1 MDHSE
6 CSRTRTDDKP
16 IPRNLFDDCA
26 WLYALC
32 REYLFRDHTKE
43 IIQALFPDGQPSET
57 MSILEVGCGPG
68 FYARRLAKRYA
79 GTSVFGIDRSSRMVS
94 SARRRAM
101 ADRLNNCQFIEGDV
115 ESLSSCVKQVDALV
129 SSRLFLV
136 LPNRSAVLAEM
147 FRVLKPGGRL
157 FLAEPTAEFKTRLS
171 LTAMH
176 LAARLVTSSHKQSV
190 PHNAKILGA
199 EAFEELVLSQPW
211 SNCRIQMHGD
221 YQCAICEKGY
231 EDKQVSE
238 DVLAAGADAAA
249 INGWSHTR

>member
-6 CSRTRTDDKP
+6 WSRTRTDGTP

-43 IIQALFPDGQPSET
+43 IIQALFPNGQPSGT
-57 MSILEVGCGPG
+57 TSILEVGCGPG
-68 FYARRLAKRYA
+68 FYARQLAKRYA

-94 SARRRAM
+94 SARRRAV

-157 FLAEPTAEFKTRLS
+157 FLAEPTAEFKTHLS
-171 LTAMH
+171 LTAMR
-176 LAARLVTSSHKQSV
+176 LAASLVTFSHKQSV
-190 PHNAKILGA
+190 PHHAKILGTQD
-199 EAFEELVLSQPW
+199 FEELVRSQPW
-211 SNCRIQMHGD
+211 SNFRIQMHGD

-231 EDKQVSE
+231 EDKRESE
-238 DVLAAGADAAA
+238 DVLATGAEVSATT
-249 INGWSHTR
+249 GWSFPR